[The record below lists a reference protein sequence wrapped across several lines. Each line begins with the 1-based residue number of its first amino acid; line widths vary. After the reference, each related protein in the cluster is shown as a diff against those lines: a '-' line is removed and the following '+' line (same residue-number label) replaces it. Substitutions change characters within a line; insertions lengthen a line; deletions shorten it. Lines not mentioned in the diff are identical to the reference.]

1 MPNRQVSEVIKGASF
16 ASTLDTATVREAA
29 ELMKKHRTSAVLVVD
44 KKKRLLGICTERD
57 VVTGVV
63 AEGLDP
69 AAITVAEV
77 MTEEPRSISPEKP
90 FGHALHLMF
99 EGGFRHVPVV
109 DVAGR
114 PVGLLS
120 ARDAL
125 GSDALQFGHEL
136 VQREEITVIL

>member
-44 KKKRLLGICTERD
+44 KKKHLLGICTERD

-63 AEGLDP
+63 AEGRDP
-69 AAITVAEV
+69 STTTVAEV

-90 FGHALHLMF
+90 FGHALHLMY